1 MKTIL
6 VCNQKGGVGKTLCC
20 DLLCD
25 FLTADGIAHDLVSI
39 DAQKGALHEPKEE
52 SGAVCRVVD
61 TPGVLTEDT
70 KDMMESADLIIIP
83 TLLGT
88 RDIPALE
95 RTLALADE
103 FKGKK
108 PILVI
113 LNRWNNYSISKG
125 FMEWFEEKHPDLKTV
140 VLSDCTAFNK
150 AAAMGE
156 SILKHAPRCKGAQ
169 QFSQIYGFI
178 KTELNL
184 KEGWR

>member
-25 FLTADGIAHDLVSI
+25 FLTADGITHDLVSI

-70 KDMMESADLIIIP
+70 KDMMESADFIIIP

-95 RTLALADE
+95 RTLTLADE

>member
-70 KDMMESADLIIIP
+70 KDMMESADFIIIP

-95 RTLALADE
+95 RTLTLADE

-156 SILKHAPRCKGAQ
+156 SILKHAPRCKGTQ

>member
-39 DAQKGALHEPKEE
+39 DAQKGALHEPKNED
-52 SGAVCRVVD
+52 GAVLRVVD

-70 KDMMESADLIIIP
+70 KEMMESADLIIIP

-95 RTLALADE
+95 RTLALANE
-103 FKGKK
+103 SKK

-113 LNRWNNYSISKG
+113 LNRWNNYSISKE
-125 FMEWFEEKHPDLKTV
+125 FMKWFEEKHPDLKTV

-150 AAAMGE
+150 AAALGE

-169 QFSQIYGFI
+169 QFAQIYGFI